1 MVRYVG
7 RWRME
12 DGRWSTLLA
21 GGRGTETTVLLK
33 FAMLIIV
40 EQGLCALF
48 SSNPPFINM
57 F

>member
-7 RWRME
+7 
-12 DGRWSTLLA
+12 GWSTLLA
-21 GGRGTETTVLLK
+21 GGRGTEATVLLK

-40 EQGLCALF
+40 EQGFCALF

>member
-7 RWRME
+7 
-12 DGRWSTLLA
+12 GWSMPLA
-21 GGRGTETTVLLK
+21 GGRGTEATVLLK

-48 SSNPPFINM
+48 SSNPQFINM